1 MDLEKGSDMKGKVLA
16 RQVATWITM
25 GLFIVNPMA
34 GLAMDTV
41 AVPDGNHGRAPM
53 VRETANGTTL
63 VDIRRPNGHGLSHN
77 EYTNLQ
83 VGEKGLILN
92 NSGKMSKTQLAG
104 YVDGNFQMVGTK
116 ADVILNEVTGSNRTA
131 MQGYVEVAGNK
142 ADVIIANPNG
152 ISVNGGGFIN
162 AGRATLTTGRPNIE
176 DGALKGYRVD
186 GGQILVT
193 GQGLNA
199 KGADALEIYTKAAK
213 VNAGIWANK
222 IKGAVGSNDIDVRT
236 GQVKAVDEDKG
247 NAHLNKDFR
256 SAANLSTSDDGSYRE
271 DNSSK
276 ESHNEGV
283 SETAKT
289 DSPSRS
295 KDESSNSV
303 TEGLMLDVSS
313 LGAMYADS
321 IYLVGTDK
329 GLGVNVDGKLAASK
343 GDLELLADGTLQVK
357 GTMYAGDKAHI
368 EAQDIKLT
376 DTALAQ
382 GKGMK
387 VQVNNSLINEGSISA
402 DATSVKARKLDN
414 ATSGTIEGL
423 ETKIEAENLHN
434 EGLINGNKTSVQVK
448 NKLDNTT
455 GGRIYGD
462 QVNVSARELN
472 NTGKYQEPGA
482 PVIKARDNL
491 TIEAERVTNTEHAVL
506 SSDGDLFISGR
517 SKDSAV
523 ENTKSE
529 EPNKNINTDNKTKKN
544 RDKGNSLGTNNNKEG
559 VVPNTTG
566 VEQEQVEM
574 VQPKAKSLVNS
585 SATIEAKDNMT
596 LDVEQIKNENLHF
609 STQPVEVAR
618 EWHDEVTN
626 AGNPNRYVLNTPD
639 HIYGN
644 GGAIPSDHVD
654 RFYAENVH
662 LKIYGAS
669 YEDWSRFLYTR
680 IITDDQVKETDP
692 GKILAGKN
700 MRIFGNQLINDKS
713 QILAGGT
720 LKTEVAD
727 LQNIEAKGIRT
738 IEDVGDAH
746 NYSRHKRRG
755 HDSTNDDRWKYHV
768 IQTKEI
774 IVPATKLAEGQDVPQ
789 SETAFQPIQQ
799 TVTENGTVQT
809 TSIASRLSLSAL
821 YQEANSPDSQ
831 YFIETDPA
839 YANKKK
845 FLSSDYY
852 LDRIATD
859 PKHTMKR
866 LGDGYYELGIV
877 MEQITKLIGKRKLS
891 GYTSDEEEYK
901 DLMEEGVRFANEH
914 NVVLGDALT
923 ADQQKGI
930 TKDMVILTKVSVLL
944 PSGQIVEALVPQ
956 VYLVSKTGTNAVDE
970 TEPRV
975 ALISANDLQIMNANT
990 VTNKGTM
997 LGQNEVVIAANNV
1010 ANEGT
1015 LAGDKVAIDAK
1026 EDIRNIGGTIA
1037 GTDSVTLQ
1045 ARRDI
1050 IIASKTLSDSNEM
1063 STVTSLAKVGQ
1074 VKVTGRGEKG
1084 KGYTGNEGVSN
1095 SANVEGNAD
1104 KSNQSEAYTSTS
1116 VEVNKKANVGNAGTN
1131 GANLVLQAG
1140 RNITIAGSAISNQ
1153 SEGDTALAANQDIKL
1168 DSIKTSSSEVLGRG
1182 ANKRSEWRTNEEGS
1196 YLTSNGNLI
1205 LTAGNNIEGK
1215 AVTIGSNKD
1224 LTLSAGNGIKLTT
1237 GHNTVDLVE
1246 DHKHTGKSGGG
1257 HSQTTQTH
1265 DEWHESDV
1273 VGNTIVG
1280 KNVSLISG
1288 QDTSLQATDI
1298 TSAGQTR
1305 IQADGNTSITG
1316 DTNHLEQSGWSQTK
1330 KKSLVTRTQTDK
1342 AYLTTS
1348 DTVTSSN
1355 VSGESVSIAT
1365 NKDLQV
1371 DASNI
1376 AAEKNVSVT
1385 ASGKMDLGTMTESG
1399 SSYAMEETKKSGLFA
1414 SGMGITIGK
1423 MKEKSTNTQSYTKPI
1438 GINVTAI
1445 YGKIDLTAGDDIKAT
1460 SANLEAQQ
1468 DITLN
1473 GKNVTLDAVMAQKH
1487 YGQTYERSTKGL
1499 TASLGGSVVSA
1510 ITSARQYARSA
1521 NDRNNKT
1528 LAGYEYY
1535 QGVKTLRDGYN
1546 SIQQYGQ
1553 YSVGAL
1559 QKKLQTSTQNLIGQN
1574 VRTQPLLPTS
1584 ATAAK
1589 SGAFIEGNRAAAVNE
1604 VNSDNLNQYDSKKK
1618 EAQRDQMININLS
1631 LGSSDVKQSMEEDI
1645 AQAVAGRIE
1654 STEGTV
1660 HIIARG
1666 EDSKFGLNGNKDT
1679 EAFNSKVKLAGE
1691 EESVNKYSND
1701 SSHALSDG
1709 NIDLVAQTIK
1719 GQNVVLQAAN
1729 DITIKAAHNTDTIQ
1743 TEAESHGSSLGLS
1756 VGFSGHLAGL
1766 NASAYKSQE
1775 EGTDKRTSY
1784 TGTILTGD
1792 KSVILTSGQDT
1803 TITGSKVEGKKVTVT
1818 SGRNLTI
1825 ETLQDS
1831 HDYTNHSSSKGLSI
1845 SVSPIGI
1852 PTIGGNYSRG
1862 RMNSQY
1868 ASASEQA
1875 GIYAGTDGYHITT
1888 GDTTKLTG
1896 ALIASQAGKETNDLT
1911 TKSLVMEDLENKADY
1926 TATRKGVNYNYYGDY
1941 GTMSPSQKDAVYNQM
1956 GLTPDIA
1963 PEVKGNADSTTYSA
1977 ISDGDI
1983 HVADGQTDLAKI
1995 RKDTQNTL
2003 NKLAEIFN
2011 KKKVEEKQE
2020 LAMIFSQYANE
2031 AIHKLSE
2038 QKGWKEGSPEK
2049 IAMHSLV
2056 GGITSSLVGGK
2067 VAEGALP
2074 AGMDE
2079 AALPG
2084 LLDAL
2089 RKAEPGKK
2097 EISSD
2102 KLQWASAVLGYAVN
2116 KMTGASA
2123 LTGAATAQLGTKY
2136 NSEASVLPGLGTGL
2150 SGLGLAISAPALA
2163 AAAIIGRGIAGS
2175 TLGAGEPQ
2183 TLSGEGFFPYPIAL
2197 GSSSVPGNSSYGVSS
2212 EAVVSDD
2219 LPASP
2224 PPKIWKESYF
2234 GENGRQYD
2242 WDYENQTY
2250 VATNIIYKN
2259 GWVYLDN
2266 GGYDILSRVYLSGYK
2281 GSRNILTG
2289 DVVGPDGQRNWRII
2303 PAQKGDSYVRV
2314 KSSSTGQIGAM
2325 TYTYGDMA
2333 LLDNPNETIVYNSNM
2348 HQYQTTHTGQVVSKA
2363 FVEANRN
2370 RITDSTVLPQ
2380 DVSWAANN
2388 ITTTEKPGVIILK
2401 TPLGESWINHLRIPG
2416 FSLQYN
2422 DSKPYVDL
2430 PIDDGRLATMGKLGG
2445 ISIVADR
2452 GQLIL
2457 DISFENIV
2465 KDAIKIGKNKSGT
2478 RIWSKDGGVKQMW
2491 KDFDS
2496 LGISKD
2502 KIFESIGSKGPVTI
2516 GIDEEGN
2523 KYVVR
2528 EFSSDT
2534 RVTLEKQN
2542 QNGKPKD
2549 KVRYNNGK

>member
-877 MEQITKLIGKRKLS
+877 MEQITKLTGKRKLS

-930 TKDMVILTKVSVLL
+930 IKDMVILTKVSVLL

-1140 RNITIAGSAISNQ
+1140 RNITIAGSAIFNQ

-1399 SSYAMEETKKSGLFA
+1399 SSYAMEQTKKSGLFA

-1438 GINVTAI
+1438 GTNVTAVH
-1445 YGKIDLTAGDDIKAT
+1445 GKIDLTTGDDIKAT

-1473 GKNVTLDAVMAQKH
+1473 GKNVTLDAVMAQKY

-1521 NDRNNKT
+1521 NDINNKI

-1535 QGVKTLRDGYN
+1535 QGVKTLRDGYKQIN
-1546 SIQQYGQ
+1546 SFSNYTLDGLKSQ
-1553 YSVGAL
+1553 L
-1559 QKKLQTSTQNLIGQN
+1559 QANTKAMINQS
-1574 VRTQPLLPTS
+1574 VRTQGLL
-1584 ATAAK
+1584 ATGHLSQGMVSNAQLDQLAQ
-1589 SGAFIEGNRAAAVNE
+1589 NT
-1604 VNSDNLNQYDSKKK
+1604 K
-1618 EAQRDQMININLS
+1618 EAGDKVQNYKQDKQAKRDQMININLS
-1631 LGSSDVKQSMEEDI
+1631 FGSSKVNQSSEQEL
-1645 AQAVAGRIE
+1645 
-1654 STEGTV
+1654 STVVQGNLTSREGTV

-1666 EDSKFGLNGNKDT
+1666 VDKEQKKTATIDGNIAITAQNIAGKKVDIEAVNNLSVRAGTNTEQTRSKASSSGSAVGLSFGFKGN
-1679 EAFNSKVKLAGE
+1679 LAGVNTSAYSNKE
-1691 EESVNKYSND
+1691 DGNGQLVTHTRSVINGRESVN
-1701 SSHALSDG
+1701 
-1709 NIDLVAQTIK
+1709 
-1719 GQNVVLQAAN
+1719 LQ
-1729 DITIKAAHNTDTIQ
+1729 
-1743 TEAESHGSSLGLS
+1743 
-1756 VGFSGHLAGL
+1756 
-1766 NASAYKSQE
+1766 
-1775 EGTDKRTSY
+1775 
-1784 TGTILTGD
+1784 
-1792 KSVILTSGQDT
+1792 SGQDT
-1803 TITGSKVEGKKVTVT
+1803 GIVGSKVVGDKVTVKA
-1818 SGRNLTI
+1818 SRDLTI
-1825 ETLQDS
+1825 ESLQD
-1831 HDYTNHSSSKGLSI
+1831 TNVYKNTSSNKGFSLSLTP
-1845 SVSPIGI
+1845 SGI
-1852 PTIGGNYSRG
+1852 PTLGGNYSKG
-1862 RMNSQY
+1862 EIDSNY
-1868 ASASEQA
+1868 ASVTEQA
-1875 GIYAGTDGYHITT
+1875 GIYAGKAGYEVEAKNKTT
-1888 GDTTKLTG
+1888 LMG
-1896 ALIASQAGKETNDLT
+1896 AVIASQADKESNGLK
-1911 TKSLVMEDLENKADY
+1911 TKSLSLNDITNTAKYKAKEKGLAVTNDKSSVLPVNPLQSIPVTGNAGSITRSAIADGIIEVADKKDLEAINHDTANALNKLDAIFNLKDVKEKQALANAMAKEGFGLIGDIAVSKQKDLIAKSIAAKANKDEAKAQQYLDEAKKWSDGGEYKVALHGLLGGLVSAYGGNGFADGLTAGAVNAYMTKALDKLPNSTLKKLASGLIGQLAGKDVGSAIAEKATEFNWLNHYDQLALGKSIADY
-1926 TATRKGVNYNYYGDY
+1926 DAGRIGLWEITQKLGYYIALNNKTAPYAYELGINDGLDSSPVGSVYGYFNYANQSVSNQVGFFGSTLAQALYGYAQAKGISRSSLDMAVNYYESQMGMSYLQYHYPELNTSVEEQGQAMWRNFEITAGKSAVNYANFGDKLVAEGYKAVVVPGSGQHMVLYNGKWEYTEKEAAYSSGEFGDY
-1941 GTMSPSQKDAVYNQM
+1941 LADNGYPVYEAVWDNNPVHYTLYNGVAYSANRAVTVKNNALVENPVKEVQNSFASNVISNVKEM
-1956 GLTPDIA
+1956 V
-1963 PEVKGNADSTTYSA
+1963 EVKGVEKVVNTIPYATDKVKTMVPM
-1977 ISDGDI
+1977 
-1983 HVADGQTDLAKI
+1983 VA
-1995 RKDTQNTL
+1995 
-2003 NKLAEIFN
+2003 
-2011 KKKVEEKQE
+2011 KKVFEVTPLVYDTVDNYKH
-2020 LAMIFSQYANE
+2020 Y
-2031 AIHKLSE
+2031 
-2038 QKGWKEGSPEK
+2038 EGPVTFG
-2049 IAMHSLV
+2049 L
-2056 GGITSSLVGGK
+2056 
-2067 VAEGALP
+2067 AEGA
-2074 AGMDE
+2074 AY
-2079 AALPG
+2079 
-2084 LLDAL
+2084 
-2089 RKAEPGKK
+2089 GKYRGV
-2097 EISSD
+2097 I
-2102 KLQWASAVLGYAVN
+2102 
-2116 KMTGASA
+2116 
-2123 LTGAATAQLGTKY
+2123 GAASKGAKMGWKI
-2136 NSEASVLPGLGTGL
+2136 GR
-2150 SGLGLAISAPALA
+2150 A
-2163 AAAIIGRGIAGS
+2163 AGPRGAIIGG
-2175 TLGAGEPQ
+2175 T
-2183 TLSGEGFFPYPIAL
+2183 
-2197 GSSSVPGNSSYGVSS
+2197 
-2212 EAVVSDD
+2212 
-2219 LPASP
+2219 
-2224 PPKIWKESYF
+2224 
-2234 GENGRQYD
+2234 
-2242 WDYENQTY
+2242 
-2250 VATNIIYKN
+2250 
-2259 GWVYLDN
+2259 
-2266 GGYDILSRVYLSGYK
+2266 
-2281 GSRNILTG
+2281 
-2289 DVVGPDGQRNWRII
+2289 
-2303 PAQKGDSYVRV
+2303 
-2314 KSSSTGQIGAM
+2314 
-2325 TYTYGDMA
+2325 
-2333 LLDNPNETIVYNSNM
+2333 
-2348 HQYQTTHTGQVVSKA
+2348 
-2363 FVEANRN
+2363 
-2370 RITDSTVLPQ
+2370 
-2380 DVSWAANN
+2380 
-2388 ITTTEKPGVIILK
+2388 
-2401 TPLGESWINHLRIPG
+2401 
-2416 FSLQYN
+2416 
-2422 DSKPYVDL
+2422 
-2430 PIDDGRLATMGKLGG
+2430 LGG
-2445 ISIVADR
+2445 IVGAAGAETIGAKA
-2452 GQLIL
+2452 L
-2457 DISFENIV
+2457 DKVKNELHEYSKEYSEKINKIDGLKKIKETWEKYEEENPEAINIV
-2465 KDAIKIGKNKSGT
+2465 FIPMGK
-2478 RIWSKDGGVKQMW
+2478 
-2491 KDFDS
+2491 
-2496 LGISKD
+2496 
-2502 KIFESIGSKGPVTI
+2502 
-2516 GIDEEGN
+2516 
-2523 KYVVR
+2523 
-2528 EFSSDT
+2528 
-2534 RVTLEKQN
+2534 
-2542 QNGKPKD
+2542 
-2549 KVRYNNGK
+2549 